1 MWNPETWTAEALT
14 QYFQENWF
22 IIVAAIVI
30 IIIVIKVVKTV
41 LKWLLIAVVA
51 IGLIVYSG
59 YNIDDLTKVTNQAAA
74 IAKDEVIKVMA
85 GEAEQA
91 EYIDNAD
98 GSYTVKTPS
107 LELSGFP
114 NSGEVKVKLGSV
126 PMGTWKLEGEVREF
140 VVKARAAARS

>member
-1 MWNPETWTAEALT
+1 MWNPETWTTEALT
-14 QYFQENWF
+14 QFLEQHWF
-22 IIVAAIVI
+22 VIVAAIIV

-41 LKWLLIAVVA
+41 LKWLVIAA
-51 IGLIVYSG
+51 IALGLIVYSG

-74 IAKDEVIKVMA
+74 IAKDEVFKAMA

-91 EYIDNAD
+91 EYTDHPD

-114 NSGEVKVKLGSV
+114 NSGEVKVKLGGV
-126 PMGTWKLEGEVREF
+126 TIGTWKLEGEIRDF